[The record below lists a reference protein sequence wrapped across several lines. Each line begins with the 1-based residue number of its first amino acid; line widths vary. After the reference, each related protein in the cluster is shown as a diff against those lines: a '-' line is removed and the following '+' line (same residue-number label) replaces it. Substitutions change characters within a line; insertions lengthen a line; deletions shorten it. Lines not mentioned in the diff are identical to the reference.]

1 MNEQKN
7 FGQYLKTLAIIVG
20 VIFLVA
26 ALFIGILGQNFMGFL
41 MLLLIGFV
49 AAILL
54 FAFGTLLDHIIYQTE
69 MQRAIMNSSVE
80 FYSLIQEEILE
91 SKKADKK

>member
-7 FGQYLKTLAIIVG
+7 FGQYLKTLAIIIG
-20 VIFLVA
+20 VIFLA
-26 ALFIGILGQNFMGFL
+26 ASLFIGILGQNFMGFL

-49 AAILL
+49 SAILL

-69 MQRAIMNSSVE
+69 IQRAIMNSSVE
-80 FYSLIQEEILE
+80 FYNLIQEEILKA
-91 SKKADKK
+91 KKSETK